1 MNRRILGRRE
11 PGIRAPGRHVQ
22 AATVRGRKLDRYPLK
37 ERGRP
42 GPQIDDD
49 IEVDIDEKD
58 LRIDT
63 YRSSGAGGQHVNVTD
78 SAVRITHLPSG
89 VVVQCQAERSQHR
102 NRAMAMKVL
111 QSRLYELE
119 RQKQAER
126 IVERQGEKKEIGWGS
141 QIRSYV
147 LQPYQMAKDHRT
159 GLEVGNVTGV
169 LDGQLDPFA
178 KAYLKW
184 AAGETSATTE
194 IE

>member
-1 MNRRILGRRE
+1 MVSPE
-11 PGIRAPGRHVQ
+11 
-22 AATVRGRKLDRYPLK
+22 
-37 ERGRP
+37 
-42 GPQIDDD
+42 IDDD

-89 VVVQCQAERSQHR
+89 TVVQCQAERSQHR

-119 RQKQAER
+119 RQKQAAR